1 MTEATAITS
10 NGYAERYRLDRL
22 LGGAEGA
29 GGYTWWYFD
38 ALSDDGDRALSAIF
52 FIGSVFSPDYALRLD
67 RGEAVRA
74 QEHLGV
80 NIALYHRGRR
90 VAWVMSEYGPEDL
103 RALGEHG
110 PAIAGSAIEPGIG
123 TLRLHLRDRSAPFLT
138 VLAGAGT
145 PVEGEVEFA
154 PLAGPAGASELAAT
168 GATRHVWRVPMPR
181 ARVSVRFRRP
191 DFSFSGI
198 GYHDVNAGEGRLE
211 KDFARW
217 SWARFHA
224 ADRTVVLYAVRPRK
238 GHDAGLVLDQRD
250 GDGPTAPTLVA
261 APEEGEHRRVGWG
274 MRLPSWFSL
283 RDGQLCCHPGQLLE
297 AAPFY
302 ARYLG
307 ALSERGR
314 LLGSGIGEYL
324 DLDRFR
330 SPGIRFLLR
339 FRMRRIGA
347 RSSLFAAPFGA

>member
-1 MTEATAITS
+1 MTS
-10 NGYAERYRLDRL
+10 NNGAWRCRLDRL
-22 LGGAEGA
+22 LGTAVGA
-29 GGYTWWYFD
+29 GGYAWWYFD
-38 ALSDDGDRALSAIF
+38 ALSDDGDRALAAIF

-74 QEHLGV
+74 EEHLGV
-80 NIALYHRGRR
+80 NIALYDRGRR

-110 PAIAGSAIEPGIG
+110 PAIAGSAIEAAGG
-123 TLRLHLRDRSAPFLT
+123 TLRLRLRDRSAPFLT
-138 VLAGAGT
+138 VLAGAGA
-145 PVEGEVEFA
+145 PVEGEVEFT
-154 PLAGPAGASELAAT
+154 PLAGPAGTHELPAT

-181 ARVSVRFRRP
+181 ARISVRFRRP
-191 DFSFSGI
+191 DFGFCGI

-217 SWARFHA
+217 SWARFHVG
-224 ADRTVVLYAVRPRK
+224 DRTVVLYAVHPRA
-238 GHDAGLVLDQRD
+238 GDEAGLVLDQRD
-250 GDGPTAPTLVA
+250 GDGPVAPTLVHG
-261 APEEGEHRRVGWG
+261 PEEGDHRRVGWG

-283 RDGQLCCHPGQLLE
+283 MDGQLRCRPGRLLE

-347 RSSLFAAPFGA
+347 RSSLIAAPFGA